1 MSLGQDSFMSREGSD
16 PVSLCTKYN
25 LISDGFFLL
34 LLAELHK
41 DWNVTS

>member
-16 PVSLCTKYN
+16 PVSVVFQVN
-25 LISDGFFLL
+25 PFSDVFF

-41 DWNVTS
+41 DWNVKS